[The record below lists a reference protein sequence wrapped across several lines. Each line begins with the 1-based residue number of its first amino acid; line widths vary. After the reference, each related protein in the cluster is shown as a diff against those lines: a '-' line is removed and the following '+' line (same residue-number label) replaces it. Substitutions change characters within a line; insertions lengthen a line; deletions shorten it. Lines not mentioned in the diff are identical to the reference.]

1 MQTQI
6 KSKNRKVLSLDSCE
20 ICGKEIERPAYNQK
34 ACVHTDKNIKTPCQQ
49 ESHRRQMR
57 EAKTRRYQEKKKMVN
72 SEKPCLKCGKGFRSV
87 GKHDRVCEDCEMSNS
102 HVQYRAY
109 KIPIATN

>member
-1 MQTQI
+1 M
-6 KSKNRKVLSLDSCE
+6 KLKNRKALLPPIRCE
-20 ICGKEIERPAYNQK
+20 ACGKEIKRPAYNQK

-57 EAKTRRYQEKKKMVN
+57 EYQARLYQEKKMVN

-87 GKHDRVCEDCEMSNS
+87 GKYDRVCEDCEMSNS

-109 KIPIATN
+109 KIPITAN